1 MGLRRRAKATNHVAC
16 DDANNCMGNRMAK
29 NRKAKKGKGKK
40 SKVKRIKAKKAKLKR
55 GQTTKK
61 NKPERHPNPDAETPE
76 PTVTDVP
83 PVPTGFGPNTASV

>member
-1 MGLRRRAKATNHVAC
+1 
-16 DDANNCMGNRMAK
+16 MAK

-61 NKPERHPNPDAETPE
+61 NKPERHPNPDAETPA
-76 PTVTDVP
+76 DAP
-83 PVPTGFGPNTASV
+83 PVPTVFGPNTASV